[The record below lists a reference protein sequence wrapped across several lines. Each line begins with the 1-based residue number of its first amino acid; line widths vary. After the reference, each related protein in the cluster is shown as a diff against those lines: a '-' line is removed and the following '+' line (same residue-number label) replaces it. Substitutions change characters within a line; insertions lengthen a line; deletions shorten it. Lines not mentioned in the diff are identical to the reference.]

1 LKTAA
6 HPHTRLLAALLG
18 LALLCPAP
26 AWARGPLPATS
37 AGPPPAERIGLR
49 SMRLPAGSVVL
60 GGCSGSGCQPDDARA
75 QAEEGPPTPVQVP
88 SFILGKFE
96 ITLGQYLAF
105 IQAIGAQDSLHRHFH
120 DYNTRGPDAP
130 VVLVSWKDAQ
140 AFVAWLNSAGRGGWR
155 LPTEAEWEYACRAGG
170 RHLHCGSNN
179 ADAVAW
185 HAANADHGRGI
196 NWQQPVGGKPANR
209 FGLHDM
215 SGNVTEW
222 VQDCWHDSHAGR
234 PADARAR
241 NDGCRN
247 GDGFAKRVLRNGGHD
262 LLDQVSR
269 ASARRPSN
277 AGGGNTTSGFR
288 VARDLPPA

>member
-1 LKTAA
+1 MTSGK
-6 HPHTRLLAALLG
+6 RVLLAIAMLL
-18 LALLCPAP
+18 ATTTAT
-26 AWARGPLPATS
+26 ARGPLPAS
-37 AGPPPAERIGLR
+37 ASGPSPAERIGLR
-49 SMRLPAGSVVL
+49 SMRLPAGSFLL
-60 GGCSGSGCQPDDARA
+60 GGCSGAHCQPDDPRA
-75 QAEEGPPTPVQVP
+75 QAEEGPPSRVQVA
-88 SFILGKFE
+88 SFIIGKFE
-96 ITLGQYLAF
+96 VTLGQYLAF
-105 IQAIGAQDSLHRHFH
+105 VQATGAQGSLHPHFH

-130 VVLVSWKDAQ
+130 VVLVSWNDAQ

-155 LPTEAEWEYACRAGG
+155 LPSEAEWEYACRAGG
-170 RHLHCGSNN
+170 HHLYCGSNN

-185 HAANADHGRGI
+185 YAGNADHGTGI
-196 NWQQPVGGKPANR
+196 NWQQPVGRKPANR

-215 SGNVTEW
+215 SGNVAEW

-269 ASARRPSN
+269 ASARRSSN
-277 AGGGNTTSGFR
+277 AGGGDTTSGFR
-288 VARDLPPA
+288 VARDLPR

>member
-1 LKTAA
+1 MKTAA

-37 AGPPPAERIGLR
+37 ASPSPAERIGLH

-105 IQAIGAQDSLHRHFH
+105 IQATGAQDSLHRHFH
-120 DYNTRGPDAP
+120 DLNIRGPDAP
-130 VVLVSWKDAQ
+130 LVLVSWKDAQ

-155 LPTEAEWEYACRAGG
+155 LPTEAEWEYACRAGACHTHRQHRQPPLRQPDRPRSRWG
-170 RHLHCGSNN
+170 IGM
-179 ADAVAW
+179 
-185 HAANADHGRGI
+185 AATTRTLMKAAPPSKPPRLPPQLGC
-196 NWQQPVGGKPANR
+196 QQRRSP
-209 FGLHDM
+209 
-215 SGNVTEW
+215 
-222 VQDCWHDSHAGR
+222 R
-234 PADARAR
+234 PAPPP
-241 NDGCRN
+241 
-247 GDGFAKRVLRNGGHD
+247 GH
-262 LLDQVSR
+262 
-269 ASARRPSN
+269 
-277 AGGGNTTSGFR
+277 GNTR
-288 VARDLPPA
+288 H